1 MKSRKIF
8 GLIAFSVLLLTSCS
22 TTTVVPG
29 FERTIFIDYSL
40 FRANGVEV
48 SDTEVPDGRTPL
60 GQLSEIVR
68 FSRTYK
74 SKKISLSGNS
84 NDDIVVP
91 TSKTII
97 TTDGNIDIDIDI
109 DIRDM
114 AAKIAAI
121 VKDRD
126 GRGIAKMNVSV
137 TDAQSQPVFYVSGI
151 IYK

>member
-40 FRANGVEV
+40 FRANGIEV

-109 DIRDM
+109 RDV

>member
-22 TTTVVPG
+22 TTTVVSG

-40 FRANGVEV
+40 FRANGIEV

-109 DIRDM
+109 RDV

>member
-8 GLIAFSVLLLTSCS
+8 GLIAFLVLLLTSCS

-40 FRANGVEV
+40 FRANGIEV

-84 NDDIVVP
+84 NDDIVLP

-109 DIRDM
+109 RDV

>member
-40 FRANGVEV
+40 VRANGVEV

-97 TTDGNIDIDIDI
+97 TTDGNIDIDI
-109 DIRDM
+109 RDM

>member
-97 TTDGNIDIDIDI
+97 TTDGNIDIDI
-109 DIRDM
+109 RDM

>member
-1 MKSRKIF
+1 M
-8 GLIAFSVLLLTSCS
+8 
-22 TTTVVPG
+22 PG

-40 FRANGVEV
+40 FRANGIEV

-84 NDDIVVP
+84 NDDIVLP

-109 DIRDM
+109 RDV